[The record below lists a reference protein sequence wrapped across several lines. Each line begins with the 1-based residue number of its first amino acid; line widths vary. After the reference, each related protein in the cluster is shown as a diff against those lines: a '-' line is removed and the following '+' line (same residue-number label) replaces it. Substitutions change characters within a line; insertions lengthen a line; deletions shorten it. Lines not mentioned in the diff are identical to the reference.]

1 MAMIAVLKA
10 GWNEKRVRRW
20 EMPVHRMLP
29 CLAALALAACG
40 APTRVAAGVPTVSP
54 ATAVAG
60 PCGSVAT
67 PPAYRHVVWIWMENH
82 SYGDII
88 GNKAQAPYLNA
99 LASECGLAT
108 NYHNVSHPSLP
119 NYLAATSGS
128 GRDGLPFLSW
138 LDCGPS
144 VACDTSAASIFGQGE
159 TWKAYQESMPSNCA
173 RSNSGQYAV
182 RHNPPPYYE
191 KLSGCASR
199 DVPYAQLGTDL
210 AANALPAFS
219 FVTPNL
225 IHDMHDGSIAQG
237 DSWLARHLPAL
248 LNSAAYKSGTTAI
261 FITWDEGSGGHQIE
275 NCATKTSDASCH
287 VATIVV
293 SPSTRAGTRSGILF
307 NHYSLLGTAEQLLGL
322 PRLNQ
327 ASSYPTMTAAFHL

>member
-1 MAMIAVLKA
+1 MAMIMVLKA

-60 PCGSVAT
+60 PCGSVAV

-307 NHYSLLGTAEQLLGL
+307 NH
-322 PRLNQ
+322 
-327 ASSYPTMTAAFHL
+327 

>member
-1 MAMIAVLKA
+1 MAMIMVLKA

-60 PCGSVAT
+60 PCGSVAA

-293 SPSTRAGTRSGILF
+293 SPSTRAGSTSGILF
-307 NHYSLLGTAEQLLGL
+307 NHYSLLGTAEQLLSL
-322 PRLNQ
+322 PRLDQ

>member
-1 MAMIAVLKA
+1 MAMIMVLKA

-20 EMPVHRMLP
+20 EMPVRRMLP

-60 PCGSVAT
+60 PCGSVAV

-173 RSNSGQYAV
+173 RSNSGEYAA

-191 KLSGCASR
+191 HLPGCASH
-199 DVPYAQLGTDL
+199 DVPYTQLATDL

>member
-1 MAMIAVLKA
+1 MAMIMVLKA

>member
-1 MAMIAVLKA
+1 MAMIMVLKA

-60 PCGSVAT
+60 PCGSVAV

-293 SPSTRAGTRSGILF
+293 SPSTRAGTISGTLF

-322 PRLNQ
+322 PRLGQ
-327 ASSYPTMTAAFHL
+327 ASSYPTMTAAFRL